1 MMMRRLR
8 PTQAIRSVRDL
19 DLPWLLSAGKRVL
32 LFDLDNTLC
41 RHGTKT
47 LDCRV
52 IEYLESIQAAGF
64 RVGILTN
71 RRRNDRDPIVKD
83 LCKLLPVVSRAGK
96 PKRSGFIRLLKSMN
110 AQPEDAVMIGDKRWA
125 DILGA
130 NRMGILSIQVKTFLS
145 LT

>member
-1 MMMRRLR
+1 MMRKLR
-8 PTQAIRSVRDL
+8 PTLAIRSVLDL
-19 DLPWLLSAGKRVL
+19 DLTHLFSAGKRVL
-32 LFDLDNTLC
+32 IFDLDNTLC

-71 RRRNDRDPIVKD
+71 RRRNDKDPIVQE

-96 PKRSGFIRLLKSMN
+96 PLCGGFVRLLKSMN
-110 AQPEDAVMIGDKRWA
+110 VRSEDAVMIGDKRWT

-130 NRMGILSIQVKTFLS
+130 NRMGIYSIQVKTFLT